1 MRDVLLH
8 IPAQHTTLPN
18 GSVEGNSKNHCAKLL
33 LQQVWEMG
41 GVAVNLYCFSE
52 SELNIYIIEQTP
64 IKYLACE
71 LL

>member
-1 MRDVLLH
+1 
-8 IPAQHTTLPN
+8 
-18 GSVEGNSKNHCAKLL
+18 
-33 LQQVWEMG
+33 MG